1 MIYTGERSCRS
12 TETYWGCFGETG
24 RKFLCAKTA
33 DKVSDFDLFRL
44 FQLTEVVEH
53 PTEIVRV
60 IKSAVGSMVCAT
72 IADS

>member
-1 MIYTGERSCRS
+1 M
-12 TETYWGCFGETG
+12 
-24 RKFLCAKTA
+24 CAKTA